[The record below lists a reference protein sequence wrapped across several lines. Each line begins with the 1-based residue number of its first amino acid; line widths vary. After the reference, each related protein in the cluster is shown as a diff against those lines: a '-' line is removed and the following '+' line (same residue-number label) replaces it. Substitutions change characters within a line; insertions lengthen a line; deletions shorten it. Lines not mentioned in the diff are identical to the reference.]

1 MAFDQASWQQF
12 AMVAGA
18 HGLALL
24 SPGPDFFLVVRAS
37 MVDGVRSATGVCL
50 GIALGN
56 SVYIALALAGLAA
69 TAGMHGLFG
78 ALQWAGCAYLAW
90 MGWKFLRSRGAV
102 RLPSG
107 AADATDARGAA
118 GGLTGPAYLAQVGTG
133 FLSAV
138 LNPKNGL
145 FYASL
150 FAVLAGQS
158 TPLATQAAY
167 GVWMFGAVLLWD
179 LAVAAAVRHPA
190 VMRRFVRSVR
200 TVERAT
206 GVVLWGMAVA
216 VAIHAAGR

>member
-1 MAFDQASWQQF
+1 MGFDQASWQQF

-37 MVDGVRSATGVCL
+37 MVDGMRGAVGICV

-56 SVYIALALAGLAA
+56 GVYIALALAGLAA
-69 TAGMHGLFG
+69 SAGMQGLFG

-90 MGWKFLRSRGAV
+90 MGWKFLRARGAV
-102 RLPSG
+102 RLPEE
-107 AADATDARGAA
+107 AAAPSAPSVGRPA
-118 GGLTGPAYLAQVGTG
+118 PAYLAQVGTG

-150 FAVLAGQS
+150 FAVLAGRS
-158 TPLATQAAY
+158 TPLVTQAAY
-167 GVWMFGAVLLWD
+167 GLWMFGAVLLWD
-179 LAVAAAVRHPA
+179 IAVAGAVRHPA
-190 VMRRFVRSVR
+190 VLGRFVRSVR
-200 TVERAT
+200 VVERAT

>member
-1 MAFDQASWQQF
+1 MAFDQVAWQQF

-24 SPGPDFFLVVRAS
+24 SPGPDFFLVLRTA
-37 MVDGVRSATGVCL
+37 MVAGVRQAAGTCL

-56 SVYIALALAGLAA
+56 GIYIGLAMAGLAA
-69 TAGMHGLFG
+69 AAGMRPVF
-78 ALQWAGCAYLAW
+78 AVLQWAGCGYLAW
-90 MGWKFLRSRGAV
+90 LGWKFLRARGAV
-102 RLPSG
+102 HLP
-107 AADATDARGAA
+107 AA
-118 GGLTGPAYLAQVGTG
+118 GDAAAARHPRAAWPAQVGAG

-150 FAVLAGQS
+150 FAVLAGRH
-158 TPLATQAAY
+158 TPLAVQAAY

-190 VMRRFVRSVR
+190 VMRHFVRSVR
-200 TVERAT
+200 TVEKAT
-206 GVVLWGMAVA
+206 GLVLWGMALA
-216 VAIHAAGR
+216 VAASAVGR

>member
-1 MAFDQASWQQF
+1 MGFDQASWQQF

-37 MVDGVRSATGVCL
+37 MVDGVRSAIGVCL

-56 SVYIALALAGLAA
+56 GVYIALALAGLAA

-78 ALQWAGCAYLAW
+78 ALQWAGCAYLMW
-90 MGWKFLRSRGAV
+90 MGWKFLRARGAV
-102 RLPSG
+102 RLPAAPADIADAPRTSG
-107 AADATDARGAA
+107 AMP
-118 GGLTGPAYLAQVGTG
+118 GPAYLAQVGSG

-150 FAVLAGQS
+150 FAVLAGRS
-158 TPLATQAAY
+158 TSLTTQAAY
-167 GVWMFGAVLLWD
+167 GVWMFAAVLLWD
-179 LAVAAAVRHPA
+179 IAVAAAVRHPV
-190 VMRRFVRSVR
+190 VMGRFVRSVR

>member
-37 MVDGVRSATGVCL
+37 MVEGVRSATGVCV

-56 SVYIALALAGLAA
+56 GVYITLALAGLAA

-102 RLPSG
+102 RLPAGS
-107 AADATDARGAA
+107 ADAHGAS
-118 GGLTGPAYLAQVGTG
+118 GRMPGPAYLAQVGTG

-150 FAVLAGQS
+150 FAVLAGRS

-167 GVWMFGAVLLWD
+167 GVWMFAAVLLWD
-179 LAVAAAVRHPA
+179 IAVAAAVRHPA
-190 VMRRFVRSVR
+190 VMGRFVRSVR

-216 VAIHAAGR
+216 VAVHAAGR

>member
-37 MVDGVRSATGVCL
+37 MVDGLRSATGVCV

-56 SVYIALALAGLAA
+56 GVYIALALAGLAA
-69 TAGMHGLFG
+69 TAGMRGLFL

-90 MGWKFLRSRGAV
+90 MGWKFLRARGAV
-102 RLPSG
+102 PLPSG
-107 AADATDARGAA
+107 HAGAPGA
-118 GGLTGPAYLAQVGTG
+118 SGGTPGPDYLAQVGTG

-150 FAVLAGQS
+150 FAVLAGRS
-158 TPLATQAAY
+158 APLATQAAY

-179 LAVAAAVRHPA
+179 IAVAVAVRHPA
-190 VMRRFVRSVR
+190 VMGRFVRSLR
-200 TVERAT
+200 TVERVT

-216 VAIHAAGR
+216 VATHAAGR

>member
-1 MAFDQASWQQF
+1 MDLNQFSWQQF

-24 SPGPDFFLVVRAS
+24 SPGPDFFLVVRTA
-37 MVDGVRSATGVCL
+37 MVEGLRRATGVCV

-56 SVYIALALAGLAA
+56 GVYIALALAGLAA
-69 TAGMHGLFG
+69 TAGMHGVFT

-90 MGWKFLRSRGAV
+90 MGWKFLR
-102 RLPSG
+102 
-107 AADATDARGAA
+107 ARG
-118 GGLTGPAYLAQVGTG
+118 GVEMPAELSADRPGSPYLIQVVTG

-150 FAVLAGQS
+150 FAVLAGHRTS
-158 TPLATQAAY
+158 LAVQAAY

-179 LAVAAAVRHPA
+179 VAVAAAVRHPA
-190 VMRRFVRSVR
+190 VMKRFVRSVH

-206 GVVLWGMAVA
+206 GLVLWGLAVA
-216 VAIHAAGR
+216 VAVNAAGR